1 MKDLRKCIELI
12 KYMHSNVL
20 RQADN
25 EHSTK
30 NTTSHHPYSIISKVF
45 AIFTEVSLLF
55 IDFSIC

>member
-30 NTTSHHPYSIISKVF
+30 NTTSHI
-45 AIFTEVSLLF
+45 T
-55 IDFSIC
+55 